1 MNKSCLLLIF
11 IISGLIF
18 GSQYDFSGY
27 TDFLDK
33 QIKRGNFPGFV
44 TLISKNGEIIFS
56 DTRGFSDIEDSVPL
70 KEDSL
75 FRIYSMTKPITGVA
89 LMILVERGKINLLDP
104 VEKYIPE
111 FKNTKVYDK
120 KSKSFIDL
128 DRSITLL
135 DLATHSSGLTY
146 SFVDKGKIK
155 EIYEQEKIYP
165 YYVQDNIF
173 TTASF
178 EKAYKNVCSFSEK
191 VASLP
196 LVHQPGQ
203 KWTYSI
209 GMDIL
214 GCVIERASKTKF
226 SLFLQEN
233 IFDPLE
239 MKDTFFQVPEN
250 KTYRMTNLYGHKKG
264 FKEYGISLPK
274 EIKAQKQKLVLID
287 DRNNSFFYQKPS
299 IEDGGSG
306 LVSSAS
312 DYLKFAT
319 MLLNKG
325 SLKGKKILGEKYFTI
340 MVSNQVEKKAKP
352 FKFDPFGMGV
362 TVGIALDAKKMRL
375 KRGNNSFF
383 WGGAA
388 STDFWVDP
396 SNEIVF
402 VNMSQSLGSPEILNK
417 IEKLVYKSIGF

>member
-1 MNKSCLLLIF
+1 MYKKLTLFLILF
-11 IISGLIF
+11 SSLIISKN
-18 GSQYDFSGY
+18 YDFSSY

-33 QIKRGNFPGFV
+33 EIKKGNFPGFV
-44 TLISKNGEIIFS
+44 TLIYKNGEVIFS
-56 DTRGFSDIEDSVPL
+56 DNRGFSDIEEGTPL
-70 KEDSL
+70 NKDSL
-75 FRIYSMTKPITGVA
+75 FRIYSMSKPVTGVA
-89 LMILVERGKINLLDP
+89 LMILVERGLISLEDP
-104 VEKYIPE
+104 VYKFIPE

-120 KSKSFIDL
+120 KTKLNIDL
-128 DRSITLL
+128 MRSIKII

-155 EIYEQEKIYP
+155 EIYENENIYP

-173 TTASF
+173 NVESF
-178 EKAYKNVCSFSEK
+178 EKSYKDVCSFSEK

-196 LVHQPGQ
+196 LVHQPGE

-214 GCVIERASKTKF
+214 GCVIERASNMKF
-226 SLFLQEN
+226 GEFLQKN

-239 MKDTFFQVPEN
+239 MKDTFFQVPIDKMN
-250 KTYRMTNLYGHKKG
+250 RMTNLYGHKNG
-264 FKEYGISLPK
+264 FKRYGIALPE
-274 EIKAQKQKLVLID
+274 EIKKQKKKLVLVD
-287 DRNNSFFYQKPS
+287 NRKNSFFYQKPS

-306 LVSSAS
+306 LVSTAS
-312 DYLKFAT
+312 DYLKFAK

-325 SLKGKKILGEKYFTI
+325 SLNGIRVLKEGSVET

-362 TVGIALDAKKMRL
+362 TIGVALNAKKMRM
-375 KRGNNSFF
+375 KRGDNSFF

-396 SNEIVF
+396 LNNVIF
-402 VNMSQSLGSPEILNK
+402 INMSQSLGSPEILNK
-417 IEKLVYKSIGF
+417 MEKLIYKSIEF

>member
-1 MNKSCLLLIF
+1 M
-11 IISGLIF
+11 
-18 GSQYDFSGY
+18 
-27 TDFLDK
+27 
-33 QIKRGNFPGFV
+33 
-44 TLISKNGEIIFS
+44 
-56 DTRGFSDIEDSVPL
+56 
-70 KEDSL
+70 
-75 FRIYSMTKPITGVA
+75 
-89 LMILVERGKINLLDP
+89 
-104 VEKYIPE
+104 EKYIPE

-128 DRSITLL
+128 DRSITQL

-239 MKDTFFQVPEN
+239 MKDTFFQVPKN

-264 FKEYGISLPK
+264 FKDYGILLPK
-274 EIKAQKQKLVLID
+274 EIKSQKQKLVLVD